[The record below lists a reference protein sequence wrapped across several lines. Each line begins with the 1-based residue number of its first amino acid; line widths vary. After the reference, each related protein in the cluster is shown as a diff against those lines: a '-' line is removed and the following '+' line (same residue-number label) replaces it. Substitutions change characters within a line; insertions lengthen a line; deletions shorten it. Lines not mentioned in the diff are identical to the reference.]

1 MKTEAAVRVMFVD
14 KKSPIPAYFQLR
26 NILLKKIESGEYAV
40 GSLIPSERGLGESF
54 GISRMTVRQA
64 LSRLVQEGVLYS
76 EQGRGTF
83 VSRSKLEQKNIMS
96 FSEAVRQKGLEPGA
110 RVLRFASAEADAE
123 VSEALGLAS
132 GDKVYVLKRLRLANL
147 APVGIEEDFLPA
159 RYFPGLEKLDL
170 TSSLYRLI
178 RETYSYTV
186 SYVDN
191 LVEASR
197 PTKEEREMLKI
208 APGIPVLHVTG
219 VNFTESGLR
228 LFYERAVYR
237 SDEYK
242 CSMRVYINRNIE

>member
-1 MKTEAAVRVMFVD
+1 MFVD

-40 GSLIPSERGLGESF
+40 GSLIPSERDLVESF

-64 LSRLVQEGVLYS
+64 LGQLVLEGVLHS

-83 VSRSKLEQKNIMS
+83 VSRSTLEQKNVMG
-96 FSEAVRQKGLEPGA
+96 FSEAIRQRGLEPGA

-123 VSEALGLAS
+123 ASQALGLAS
-132 GDKVYVLKRLRLANL
+132 GEKVHILKRLRLASL
-147 APVGIEEDFLPA
+147 APVGIEEDTLPA
-159 RYFPGLEKLDL
+159 RNFPGLEKLDL

-178 RETYSYTV
+178 RAEYSYTV
-186 SYVDN
+186 GYVDN
-191 LVEASR
+191 VVEASR
-197 PTKEEREMLKI
+197 PTKEERELLEL
-208 APGIPVLHVTG
+208 APGIPVIRVTG
-219 VNFTESGLR
+219 VNYAESGLR